1 MSLLRTTA
9 LATVTVAALGTAAA
23 AQDLNIAVQGLPD
36 TLDPAMENSNVNLR
50 VMYSLFETLIRTD
63 YRNGGALVPGLATEW
78 TVIDPQTIEFTLR
91 EGVMFHDGTMLD
103 AEDVA
108 ATFQPLRIGGDETL
122 DVATRPFLSGIAGVE
137 IVDDMTVRITTTEA
151 DAIIANRFASYP
163 SQIISAEALAG
174 LEDYTDF
181 GSAVVGTGPYQL
193 ESFTIGEEAVLTAFD
208 GYWGENSAA
217 AETVTFTVV
226 PETSTRIA
234 GLLSGQFDMI
244 TEVTND
250 DIAQITDADCCGVVG
265 GPIENIR
272 GLIYDSTNPVLE
284 DPRIR
289 QALNLA
295 IDRELIVETLY
306 GDTSAVP
313 PGWQMDIFGAMFL
326 EDRSIPTYDPE
337 AARALLAEA
346 GYDGE
351 EIVYRT
357 QQGYYTAQGDTAQI
371 LGAMWDAVGLN
382 VDVRFVENW
391 DQVLENNEE
400 LMIFDGSFTAYY
412 PDPMGQFWR
421 RFGPN
426 GGWARNG
433 YYEIEQEM
441 LDMGQVLATS
451 IDLDERREMFGAML
465 DRFEVNPHGA
475 ALHYLTQIYGVRS
488 DRLTFSPL
496 ASQYLDLT
504 TAGITFAE

>member
-9 LATVTVAALGTAAA
+9 IATVALAALGTAAP

-63 YRNGGALVPGLATEW
+63 YRDGGALVPGLATGWE
-78 TVIDPQTIEFTLR
+78 VIDPQTIEFTLR

-108 ATFQPLRIGGDETL
+108 ATFQPLRIGADETL

-137 IVDDMTVRITTTEA
+137 IIDDMTVRITTTEA

-193 ESFTIGEEAVLTAFD
+193 DSFAIGEEAVLSAFD
-208 GYWGENSAA
+208 GYWGENTAA

-234 GLLSGQFDMI
+234 GLLSGQFDMV
-244 TEVTND
+244 TEVTAD
-250 DIAQITDADCCGVVG
+250 DIAQIEAAECCDVVG

-272 GLIYDSTNPVLE
+272 GLIYDSTNPVLA

-295 IDRELIVETLY
+295 IDRETIVETLY
-306 GDTSAVP
+306 GETTSVP

-326 EDRSIPTYDPE
+326 ENRDIPTYDPE

-391 DQVLENNEE
+391 SQVLENDEE

-504 TAGITFAE
+504 TAGVTFAE